1 MLNILFI
8 ADVVGSPGRK
18 VVKALLPELRRR
30 HNLGLVICNAE
41 NSAGGFGVT
50 RDGAA
55 ELFAAGVDV
64 ITGGNHLWDKK
75 ESHGYLAEEPR
86 LVRPANMPP
95 ATPGQGWGVFRAQ
108 DGTPVGV
115 VSMLGRVFM
124 KEIDSPFAAI
134 DRALDALR
142 EQTKVVVVDFHTE
155 TTAEKVAMGWHV
167 DGRVSAMLGTHTHVQ
182 TADERV
188 LPKGTAYLSDAG
200 MTGGFDS
207 VIGMDRVAALRRF
220 TTLMN
225 ERLSPSDGDLRMN
238 AALVRIDPATGKA
251 QAIERLQIPWA
262 QHVESGGQAR
272 LLRGDDPAAGV
283 RYAAQIEVAHLRA
296 SGVAPCLALVSVGE
310 DPASQIYLRK
320 KEDAC
325 KEVGIEARRVVLPA
339 GTDTPAVVA
348 KVRQLGDDPLVHGIL
363 VQLPLAAPARAED
376 VLEAIPPGKDV
387 DGFHPVNV
395 GRLSLG
401 LPSLVPCTP
410 RGILELLRFHQIPI
424 AGTHAVVLG
433 RSTIVGRPMATL
445 LSTKGIDATVTI
457 GHSASGPNLKRLAR
471 DADLLIVAMGRP
483 EAVTAE
489 WVKPGATVVDVGVHR
504 VAAPEKR
511 TGSRIC
517 GDVHAASV
525 LEIAGAITPVPGGV
539 GPMTVAMVVSN
550 LVLAAGRQTIGRR

>member
-1 MLNILFI
+1 LLNILFI

-339 GTDTPAVVA
+339 GTDTHAVVA

>member
-339 GTDTPAVVA
+339 GTDTHAVVA